1 MRSAALSRL
10 SVSPPERL
18 PAPAPVCI
26 DGNEAVARVAYRL
39 SEVIALYP
47 ITPATPMGEWADA
60 WGAAGRPNLWGAV
73 PSVVELQSEG
83 GAAGAVHGAL
93 QAGALTTTF
102 TASQGLLLMLPN
114 LFRWA
119 GERLPVVV
127 QVAGRALA
135 AQGLSI
141 FGDHGDAM
149 ACRAAGCAVLVSAS
163 VQEAGDFAAI
173 AMALAL
179 QARLPLLHLFD
190 GFRTSNEI
198 QKVLPLPDALLAALI
213 PPEAIEAHRAHA
225 LNPNRPVLR
234 GTSQNPDVYFQGRET
249 VNGAYEALPDLL
261 LAVMERFA
269 ALSGRRYRPYD
280 YFGPADAERLVVL
293 MGSACETAEATAA
306 WLRGQGERVG
316 VLRVRLFRPLVAALL
331 VEAMP
336 AGLRA
341 IAVLER
347 CKEPG
352 APGEPLYLDVV
363 AALAEEWERHHG
375 GPPPRVVGGRYGLGS
390 KEFTP
395 AMARAVFDHLKT
407 VTAASP
413 GSPPPLNHFSVG
425 IHDDLSHSSLPFHPA
440 FVLEGACAAASA
452 ATTTATPPWSSTGST
467 GIAALVQTLWQ
478 PGAGGEVRAVL
489 HGLGSDGT
497 VGASKATIRIIGEGT
512 PLFVQGYFDYD
523 SKKAGSVTVSHLRI
537 GPRPIR
543 APYRIQ
549 RPTLVAVHHWDALE
563 RRDPLAALE
572 RGGILLLN
580 SPWSPAE
587 TWRRLP
593 ERQRLRIRQ
602 LELRVWQIDAARLA
616 HEAGMGGRINT
627 VMQVAFF
634 AVSGVLPQREALAA
648 ITASIRQAYGRQG
661 EAVVAMNLRA
671 VAASLD
677 QLQPLDWR
685 SLVEGAAPKAAGSTA
700 GLRPEGGCGLE
711 PERGPA
717 AIPIPAPAEEAASAP
732 DTAAEVPSGLTPELP
747 EELAEPISEPISE
760 QLAPG
765 RVPATVPA
773 QLSTSRSV
781 PRPAPVSAGTADPLA
796 GAPPFVREVIAPLL
810 AGRGDALPVSAIPP
824 DGTWPTGTS
833 RWEKRAIAA
842 AVPQWQSTLCVQ
854 CGQCVMVCPH
864 AAIRAKVAPP
874 EALAAAPAEFRS
886 VPARDPAFAGQRF
899 TLQVAVEDCTGCE
912 LCVEVCP
919 SRDRREPKRRAL
931 VMAPLE
937 PLLEQGRHHWD
948 FFLSLPEVPRAA
960 LNLHKVGQ
968 QQLQQPLFA
977 FSGACA
983 GCGETP
989 YLKLA
994 SQLFGDRMVV
1004 ANATGCSSIYGGNL
1018 PTTPWSTNAAG
1029 RGPAWCNSLFED
1041 NAEFGFGMRVALDQ
1055 QRAMAAA
1062 LLQSLAGLGLDLHP
1076 GAAGSGASDGSRAL
1090 GDSMRSEGSEAAD
1103 GAATDARFR
1112 VEGGSDPL
1120 EDRGPR
1126 EGSGGA
1132 GVQGAAGDWKR
1143 TGNSGSAAE
1152 VSAEAPGVAP
1162 ALAAS
1167 ILAALDHQSDEPA
1180 IHAQRG
1186 RVEDLKRQLHTLLES
1201 QPAEGRAALPAA
1213 RLLAVADSLVKTSVW
1228 LVGGDG
1234 WAYDIGFGG
1243 LDHVLASG
1251 RDVNAL
1257 VLDTEV
1263 YSNTGGQASKATPLG
1278 AVAKFAAGGK
1288 ASAKKDLGLM
1298 AITYGTVYVA
1308 SVAMGAR
1315 DEHTIRAFLEAE
1327 SYPGPSL
1334 ILAYSHCI
1342 AHGIAM
1348 AHGMEQQRLAVA
1360 SGRWPL
1366 YRHDPRRAERG
1377 ENPLQLD
1384 SPAPTIPL
1392 AEAMASEQRFRLL
1405 ASSQPERSR
1414 ELARQAQ
1421 AAVDRRWAL
1430 LRRLAGDPLGG

>member
-1 MRSAALSRL
+1 MSLAALSRL

-18 PAPAPVCI
+18 PEPAPACI

-47 ITPATPMGEWADA
+47 ITPATLMGEWADG
-60 WGAAGRPNLWGAV
+60 WSAARRPNLWGAV

-141 FGDHGDAM
+141 FGDHGDVM
-149 ACRAAGCAVLVSAS
+149 ACRAAGCGVLVSAS

-173 AMALAL
+173 AMAVAL

-190 GFRTSNEI
+190 GFRTSHEI
-198 QKVLPLPDALLAALI
+198 QKVLPLPDALLEALI
-213 PPEAIEAHRAHA
+213 PPEAIEAHRGRA

-234 GTSQNPDVYFQGRET
+234 GTTQNPDVYFQGRET
-249 VNGAYEALPDLL
+249 VNGAYEAVPDLL
-261 LAVMERFA
+261 IAAMERFA
-269 ALSGRRYRPYD
+269 ALSGRRYCPYD
-280 YFGPADAERLVVL
+280 YVGPADAERLVVL

-306 WLRGQGERVG
+306 WLQARGERVG
-316 VLRVRLFRPLVAALL
+316 VLRVRLFRPLAAALL
-331 VEAMP
+331 VQALP

-363 AALAEEWERHHG
+363 ASLAEEWGRHHD
-375 GPPPRVVGGRYGLGS
+375 GPPPRLVGGRYGLGS

-395 AMARAVFDHLKT
+395 AMARSVFDHLKT
-407 VTAASP
+407 VAAAAANAP
-413 GSPPPLNHFSVG
+413 LPLNHFTVG
-425 IHDDLSHSSLPFHPA
+425 IHDDLGHRSLPLDPD
-440 FVLEGACAAASA
+440 FVLEGAAAGGAPPSA
-452 ATTTATPPWSSTGST
+452 PSTLGQ
-467 GIAALVQTLWQ
+467 ALWQ
-478 PGAGGEVRAVL
+478 PAAGEVRAVL

-497 VGASKATIRIIGEGT
+497 VGASKATIRIVGEGT
-512 PLFVQGYFDYD
+512 PLFVQGYFVYD

-537 GPRPIR
+537 APRPIR

-549 RPTLVAVHHWDALE
+549 RPTLVAVHHWDVLV
-563 RRDPLAALE
+563 RLDPLAGLE
-572 RGGILLLN
+572 AGGTLLLN
-580 SPWSPAE
+580 SPWDPAE

-593 ERQRLRIRQ
+593 PHQRARIRH
-602 LELRVWQIDAARLA
+602 LGLRVWQIDAARLA
-616 HEAGMGGRINT
+616 REAGMAGRINT

-634 AVSGVLPQREALAA
+634 AVSGVLPRQEALAA
-648 ITASIRQAYGRQG
+648 ITASIHHDYGRQG

-671 VAASLD
+671 IEASLD

-685 SLVEGAAPKAAGSTA
+685 VLVDGQEGS
-700 GLRPEGGCGLE
+700 
-711 PERGPA
+711 
-717 AIPIPAPAEEAASAP
+717 ASAP
-732 DTAAEVPSGLTPELP
+732 D
-747 EELAEPISEPISE
+747 
-760 QLAPG
+760 
-765 RVPATVPA
+765 R
-773 QLSTSRSV
+773 
-781 PRPAPVSAGTADPLA
+781 LA
-796 GAPPFVREVIAPLL
+796 GAPPFVREVIGPLL
-810 AGRGDALPVSAIPP
+810 AGRGDDLPVSALPP

-833 RWEKRAIAA
+833 RWEKRAIAT
-842 AVPQWQSTLCVQ
+842 AVPQWQSDLCVQ

-864 AAIRAKVAPP
+864 AAIRAKVATP
-874 EALAAAPAEFRS
+874 EALAAAPPDFQS
-886 VPARDPAFAGQRF
+886 VPARDPAFAGQLF
-899 TLQVAVEDCTGCE
+899 TIQVAPEDCTGCK

-919 SRDRREPKRRAL
+919 SRDRQQPKRRAL

-937 PLLEQGRHHWD
+937 PILEVGRQHWD
-948 FFLSLPEVPRAA
+948 FFLGLPEVPRAA

-968 QQLQQPLFA
+968 QQLQQPLFE

-1018 PTTPWSTNAAG
+1018 PTTSWSTNAAG

-1041 NAEFGFGMRVALDQ
+1041 NAEFGFGLRVALDQ
-1055 QRAMAAA
+1055 QRETAAA
-1062 LLQSLAGLGLDLHP
+1062 LLRKLAGLDSDTGV
-1076 GAAGSGASDGSRAL
+1076 AGGSRAAAVSAAV
-1090 GDSMRSEGSEAAD
+1090 GDSR
-1103 GAATDARFR
+1103 R
-1112 VEGGSDPL
+1112 P
-1120 EDRGPR
+1120 
-1126 EGSGGA
+1126 
-1132 GVQGAAGDWKR
+1132 GD
-1143 TGNSGSAAE
+1143 SAAPAGTP
-1152 VSAEAPGVAP
+1152 AEDPSVAPG
-1162 ALAAS
+1162 LAAA
-1167 ILAALDHQSDEPA
+1167 ILAALDQQSDEPA
-1180 IHAQRG
+1180 IHAQRE
-1186 RVEDLKRQLHTLLES
+1186 RVEALKRQLHTLLES
-1201 QPAEGRAALPAA
+1201 LPAEGRAALPAA
-1213 RLLAVADSLVKTSVW
+1213 RLLAIADSLVKTSVW

-1243 LDHVLASG
+1243 LDHVFASG
-1251 RDVNAL
+1251 HDVNAL

-1327 SYPGPSL
+1327 SYAGPSL

-1348 AHGMEQQRLAVA
+1348 ERGMEQQRLAVA

-1405 ASSQPERSR
+1405 ASTQPERSR

-1430 LRRLAGDPLGG
+1430 LQKLAGGAEGG